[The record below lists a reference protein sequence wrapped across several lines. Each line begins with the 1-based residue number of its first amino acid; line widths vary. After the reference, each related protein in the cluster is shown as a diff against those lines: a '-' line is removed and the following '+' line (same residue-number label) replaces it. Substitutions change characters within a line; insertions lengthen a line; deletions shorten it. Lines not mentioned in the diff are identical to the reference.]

1 MRERKLLEVKR
12 NGQLPQMIINM
23 RMISMRQTPK
33 HELILL
39 AACTRCN
46 QNKNKV
52 FKNQQFYEFIS
63 HEEHENV
70 QENGLRNSFF
80 VCKHLKKDFFQ

>member
-12 NGQLPQMIINM
+12 NGELPQVTG
-23 RMISMRQTPK
+23 MRQIPK
-33 HELILL
+33 HELMLL
-39 AACTRCN
+39 AVCTRCN
-46 QNKNKV
+46 QNKIKV

-70 QENGLRNSFF
+70 QENGLRNSFLC
-80 VCKHLKKDFFQ
+80 VNT

>member
-12 NGQLPQMIINM
+12 NGQLPQMID
-23 RMISMRQTPK
+23 MRQIPK
-33 HELILL
+33 HEVILL
-39 AACTRCN
+39 AAFTRCN

-63 HEEHENV
+63 HDEHENV
-70 QENGLRNSFF
+70 QENCLRNSFLC
-80 VCKHLKKDFFQ
+80 VNT

>member
-1 MRERKLLEVKR
+1 MRERKLLEVKP
-12 NGQLPQMIINM
+12 NGELPQMIGL
-23 RMISMRQTPK
+23 RQIPK

-52 FKNQQFYEFIS
+52 LKNQQFYEFIS

-70 QENGLRNSFF
+70 QENGLRNC
-80 VCKHLKKDFFQ
+80 V